1 MHKDH
6 DVQEP
11 KDNKN
16 RYRIMNMK
24 MTIIRAL
31 PAATLSSVF
40 TLMFIGG
47 YVSASGVGLTCP
59 KWPLCPAGFVPM
71 DEFLIEY
78 FHRSVAAV
86 TGMLVFVTMFFVLR
100 SKITPRPMK
109 MASIIASCAAA
120 GQITL
125 GAIVIMERLH
135 AILVTVHL
143 GLGLL
148 LFSMILITVL
158 YSRKIVDA
166 KNHVHKSTIRSS
178 SYPSTTNTASG

>member
-1 MHKDH
+1 
-6 DVQEP
+6 
-11 KDNKN
+11 
-16 RYRIMNMK
+16 MNMNISLIK
-24 MTIIRAL
+24 TL
-31 PAATLSSVF
+31 PVATLVSVF

-71 DEFLIEY
+71 EEFLIEY

-86 TGMLVFVTMFFVLR
+86 TGLLVFATMFFILR

-109 MASIIASCAAA
+109 MASVIASSAAA

-125 GAIVIMERLH
+125 GAIVIIERLH
-135 AILVTVHL
+135 ALLVTVHL

-158 YSRKIVDA
+158 YSRKIIDA
-166 KNHVHKSTIRSS
+166 KSKVQKTSMKSS
-178 SYPSTTNTASG
+178 SYSSSKTTSI

>member
-1 MHKDH
+1 
-6 DVQEP
+6 
-11 KDNKN
+11 
-16 RYRIMNMK
+16 

-148 LFSMILITVL
+148 LFSMILITIL

>member
-1 MHKDH
+1 
-6 DVQEP
+6 
-11 KDNKN
+11 
-16 RYRIMNMK
+16 MNMNMAFIK
-24 MTIIRAL
+24 IL
-31 PAATLSSVF
+31 PIATLVSLF

-71 DEFLIEY
+71 EEFLIEY

-86 TGMLVFVTMFFVLR
+86 TGILVFVTMFFVLK

-109 MASIIASCAAA
+109 IASIIASCAAA

-148 LFSMILITVL
+148 LFSMTLITVL

-166 KNHVHKSTIRSS
+166 KNKVQKSSISSS
-178 SYPSTTNTASG
+178 SYSSTTKTSPS

>member
-1 MHKDH
+1 MAFIK
-6 DVQEP
+6 
-11 KDNKN
+11 
-16 RYRIMNMK
+16 
-24 MTIIRAL
+24 TL
-31 PAATLSSVF
+31 PIATLASVF
-40 TLMFIGG
+40 ILMFIGG

-71 DEFLIEY
+71 EEFLIEY

-86 TGMLVFVTMFFVLR
+86 TGMLVFVTMFFVIR

-148 LFSMILITVL
+148 LFSMLLITVL

-166 KNHVHKSTIRSS
+166 RNEVQKSSIRS
-178 SYPSTTNTASG
+178 P

>member
-1 MHKDH
+1 
-6 DVQEP
+6 
-11 KDNKN
+11 
-16 RYRIMNMK
+16 MNMTMSLIK
-24 MTIIRAL
+24 TL
-31 PAATLSSVF
+31 PIATLVSVF

-71 DEFLIEY
+71 EEFLIEY

-86 TGMLVFVTMFFVLR
+86 TGLLVFVTMFFILR

-109 MASIIASCAAA
+109 VASVIAGSAAA

-125 GAIVIMERLH
+125 GAIVIIERLH
-135 AILVTVHL
+135 ALLVTVHL

-148 LFSMILITVL
+148 LFSMVLITVL
-158 YSRKIVDA
+158 CSRKIIDA
-166 KNHVHKSTIRSS
+166 KKEVTTKPSLSS
-178 SYPSTTNTASG
+178 SFYSSSKTTSS

>member
-1 MHKDH
+1 
-6 DVQEP
+6 
-11 KDNKN
+11 
-16 RYRIMNMK
+16 MNMAFIK
-24 MTIIRAL
+24 TL
-31 PAATLSSVF
+31 PIATLVSLF

-71 DEFLIEY
+71 EEFLIEY
-78 FHRSVAAV
+78 FHRTVAAV
-86 TGMLVFVTMFFVLR
+86 TGMLVFVTMFFVLK
-100 SKITPRPMK
+100 SKIAPRPMK
-109 MASIIASCAAA
+109 IASILASCAAA

-148 LFSMILITVL
+148 LFSMTLITVL

-166 KNHVHKSTIRSS
+166 KNKVQKSSISSS
-178 SYPSTTNTASG
+178 SYSSTTKTSPS

>member
-1 MHKDH
+1 
-6 DVQEP
+6 
-11 KDNKN
+11 
-16 RYRIMNMK
+16 MNMNMNISLIK
-24 MTIIRAL
+24 TL
-31 PAATLSSVF
+31 PVATLVSVF

-71 DEFLIEY
+71 EEFLIEY

-86 TGMLVFVTMFFVLR
+86 TGLLVFATMFFILR

-109 MASIIASCAAA
+109 IASVIASSAAA

-125 GAIVIMERLH
+125 GAIVIIERLH
-135 AILVTVHL
+135 ALLVTVHL

-158 YSRKIVDA
+158 YSRKIIDA
-166 KNHVHKSTIRSS
+166 KSKVQKTSMKSS
-178 SYPSTTNTASG
+178 SYSSSKTTSI

>member
-71 DEFLIEY
+71 EEFLIEY

-100 SKITPRPMK
+100 SKVTPRPMK

>member
-1 MHKDH
+1 
-6 DVQEP
+6 
-11 KDNKN
+11 
-16 RYRIMNMK
+16 MNISLIK
-24 MTIIRAL
+24 TLPVATIV
-31 PAATLSSVF
+31 SVF

-71 DEFLIEY
+71 EEFLIEY

-86 TGMLVFVTMFFVLR
+86 TGLLVFATMFFILR

-109 MASIIASCAAA
+109 IASVIASSAAA

-125 GAIVIMERLH
+125 GAIVIIERLH
-135 AILVTVHL
+135 ALLVTVHL

-148 LFSMILITVL
+148 LFSMVLITVL
-158 YSRKIVDA
+158 CSRKIIDA
-166 KNHVHKSTIRSS
+166 KKEVTTKPSLSSS
-178 SYPSTTNTASG
+178 SYSSSKTTSS

>member
-1 MHKDH
+1 
-6 DVQEP
+6 
-11 KDNKN
+11 
-16 RYRIMNMK
+16 MNMNISLIK
-24 MTIIRAL
+24 TL
-31 PAATLSSVF
+31 PVATLVSVF

-86 TGMLVFVTMFFVLR
+86 TGLLVFATMFFILR

-109 MASIIASCAAA
+109 MASVIASSAAA

-125 GAIVIMERLH
+125 GAIVIIERLH
-135 AILVTVHL
+135 ALLVTVHL

-158 YSRKIVDA
+158 YSRKIIDA
-166 KNHVHKSTIRSS
+166 KSKVQKTSMKSS
-178 SYPSTTNTASG
+178 SYSSSKTTSI

>member
-1 MHKDH
+1 
-6 DVQEP
+6 
-11 KDNKN
+11 
-16 RYRIMNMK
+16 MNMTMSLIK
-24 MTIIRAL
+24 TL
-31 PAATLSSVF
+31 PIATLVSVF

-71 DEFLIEY
+71 EEFLIEY

-86 TGMLVFVTMFFVLR
+86 TGLLVFVTMFFILR

-109 MASIIASCAAA
+109 VASVIAGSAAA

-125 GAIVIMERLH
+125 GAIVIIERLH
-135 AILVTVHL
+135 ALLVTVHL

-148 LFSMILITVL
+148 LFSMVLITVL
-158 YSRKIVDA
+158 CSRKIIDA
-166 KNHVHKSTIRSS
+166 KKEVTTKPSLSSS
-178 SYPSTTNTASG
+178 SYSSSKTTSS

>member
-1 MHKDH
+1 
-6 DVQEP
+6 
-11 KDNKN
+11 
-16 RYRIMNMK
+16 MNMSISLIK
-24 MTIIRAL
+24 TL
-31 PAATLSSVF
+31 PVATLVSVF

-71 DEFLIEY
+71 EEFLIEY

-86 TGMLVFVTMFFVLR
+86 TGLLVFATMFFILR

-109 MASIIASCAAA
+109 IASVIASSAAA

-125 GAIVIMERLH
+125 GAIVIIERLH
-135 AILVTVHL
+135 ALLVTVHL

-158 YSRKIVDA
+158 YSRKIIDA
-166 KNHVHKSTIRSS
+166 KSKVQKTSMKSS
-178 SYPSTTNTASG
+178 SYSSSKTTSI

>member
-1 MHKDH
+1 
-6 DVQEP
+6 
-11 KDNKN
+11 
-16 RYRIMNMK
+16 
-24 MTIIRAL
+24 MTMSLIKTL
-31 PAATLSSVF
+31 PIATLVSVF

-71 DEFLIEY
+71 EEFLIEY

-86 TGMLVFVTMFFVLR
+86 TGLLVFVTMFFILR

-109 MASIIASCAAA
+109 VASVIAGSAAA

-125 GAIVIMERLH
+125 GAIVIIERLH
-135 AILVTVHL
+135 ALLVTVHL

-148 LFSMILITVL
+148 LFSMVLITVL
-158 YSRKIVDA
+158 YSRKIKDDKKEVTT
-166 KNHVHKSTIRSS
+166 KSSVSSS
-178 SYPSTTNTASG
+178 SYSSSKTTSS

>member
-1 MHKDH
+1 
-6 DVQEP
+6 
-11 KDNKN
+11 
-16 RYRIMNMK
+16 MNISLIK
-24 MTIIRAL
+24 TL
-31 PAATLSSVF
+31 PVATLVSVF

-86 TGMLVFVTMFFVLR
+86 TGLLVFATMFFILR

-109 MASIIASCAAA
+109 IASVIASSAAV

-125 GAIVIMERLH
+125 GAIVIIERLH
-135 AILVTVHL
+135 ALLVTVHL

-158 YSRKIVDA
+158 YSRKIIDA
-166 KNHVHKSTIRSS
+166 KSKVQKTSMKSS
-178 SYPSTTNTASG
+178 SYSSSKTTSI

>member
-1 MHKDH
+1 
-6 DVQEP
+6 
-11 KDNKN
+11 
-16 RYRIMNMK
+16 MNMHMAFIK
-24 MTIIRAL
+24 IL
-31 PAATLSSVF
+31 PIATLVSVF

-71 DEFLIEY
+71 EEFLIEY
-78 FHRSVAAV
+78 FHRSVAAI
-86 TGMLVFVTMFFVLR
+86 TGMLVFVTAFVVLR

-148 LFSMILITVL
+148 LFSMALITVL
-158 YSRKIVDA
+158 YSRKIVNARDELE
-166 KNHVHKSTIRSS
+166 KSSVNSS
-178 SYPSTTNTASG
+178 SYS